1 MKNKG
6 FSLIELVVVVS
17 ITLVSIHGISQIY
30 SNILIKKEVE
40 KETIKI
46 ISLLRR
52 SQIESR
58 EKLIFNF
65 NEKKILVGNEVIEL
79 NKNYEY
85 MFNSNNDKKYLEIRF
100 NEKHNASKAFSIFI
114 SKKNKVLKRISFDT
128 INAAKYPIIRVYDV

>member
-85 MFNSNNDKKYLEIRF
+85 MFNSNNDKKYLEIEF
-100 NEKHNASKAFSIFI
+100 NENHNASKAFSIFI

>member
-85 MFNSNNDKKYLEIRF
+85 MFNSNNDKKYLEIGF

>member
-65 NEKKILVGNEVIEL
+65 NEKKILAGNEVIEL

-85 MFNSNNDKKYLEIRF
+85 MFNSNNDKKYLEIEF
-100 NEKHNASKAFSIFI
+100 NENHNASKAFSIFI

-128 INAAKYPIIRVYDV
+128 INAAKYHIIRVYDV

>member
-1 MKNKG
+1 LKNKG

-65 NEKKILVGNEVIEL
+65 NEKKILAGNEVIEL

-85 MFNSNNDKKYLEIRF
+85 MFNSNNDKKYLEIGF
-100 NEKHNASKAFSIFI
+100 NENHNASKAFSIFI

>member
-52 SQIESR
+52 SQIESS
-58 EKLIFNF
+58 
-65 NEKKILVGNEVIEL
+65 EKKILAGNEVIEL

-85 MFNSNNDKKYLEIRF
+85 MFNSNNDKKYLEIEF
-100 NEKHNASKAFSIFI
+100 NENHNASKAFSIFI

>member
-1 MKNKG
+1 LKNKG

-65 NEKKILVGNEVIEL
+65 NEKKILAGNEVIEL

-85 MFNSNNDKKYLEIRF
+85 MFNSNNDKKYLEIEF
-100 NEKHNASKAFSIFI
+100 NENHNASKAFSIFI

>member
-65 NEKKILVGNEVIEL
+65 NEKKILAGNEVIEL

-85 MFNSNNDKKYLEIRF
+85 MFNSNNDKKYLEIEF
-100 NEKHNASKAFSIFI
+100 NENHNASKAFSIFI